1 MARQNQAKSRQ
12 SAIRRNQSKLENYGV
27 KLFHE
32 VKRFDGDGNLIE
44 TVSPDKLMAQPI
56 GSSIYSGGKGKGRDR
71 MCYNRRLGRSNGE
84 GSQREWDKAVSKVSK
99 GAKPPHHKVKV

>member
-32 VKRFDGDGNLIE
+32 VKRFDGEGNLIE
-44 TVSPDKLMAQPI
+44 TISPDELMAQPI
-56 GSSIYSGGKGKGRDR
+56 GSSTYSGGKGRSNGRR
-71 MCYNRRLGRSNGE
+71 CYNRRLGRSNGE

-99 GAKPPHHKVKV
+99 GAKPPYHKVKV